1 MKKFLLAALLLS
13 MTSASVFAETE
24 EVTTKTVDEIV
35 EMATTALTVAA
46 TQIAEE
52 VETTEAAPVE
62 TEEVEATK
70 KAPVEVT
77 EVAEVAP
84 TEETAAE

>member
-1 MKKFLLAALLLS
+1 MKKLFLAALLGLS
-13 MTSASVFAETE
+13 TTSVFAATE
-24 EVTTKTVDEIV
+24 ETTKTVEDIV

-46 TQIAEE
+46 TEIAEE
-52 VETTEAAPVE
+52 VETTKAAPVDA
-62 TEEVEATK
+62 EEVEATK

-77 EVAEVAP
+77 EVVEVAT